1 MLRDRYLTV
10 AQPLAALTIHSSS
23 GCRAEV
29 VLTRITYM
37 QVTAL
42 HALSLLLHTVHN
54 AAFVRATGGA
64 LMLDELVHGD
74 ATATAVDV
82 LREEEDDGVSLF
94 DR

>member
-1 MLRDRYLTV
+1 
-10 AQPLAALTIHSSS
+10 
-23 GCRAEV
+23 
-29 VLTRITYM
+29 M

-42 HALSLLLHTVHN
+42 RALSLLLHTMYG

-94 DR
+94 DRQVTSPTVII